1 MGEEK
6 LQHSDQRGG
15 TLAIDLGST
24 TTVVAY
30 QGATSTTADLLNL
43 PAICSRAGEI
53 PSLVWEASQR
63 PLIGRQVLES
73 GLNDSVDSRLHR
85 DFKGRIGQADAP
97 EQDAARWAGAVSYT
111 HLTLPTNLCV

>member
-73 GLNDSVDSRLHR
+73 GLNDAVDSRLHR
-85 DFKGRIGQADAP
+85 DFKGLSLI
-97 EQDAARWAGAVSYT
+97 
-111 HLTLPTNLCV
+111 HI

>member
-30 QGATSTTADLLNL
+30 QGPTSTRADLLNL
-43 PAICSRAGEI
+43 AAICSRAGEI

-73 GLNDSVDSRLHR
+73 GLNDSVHLSLPTCCRLGLQDDSRRLGKICSPKH
-85 DFKGRIGQADAP
+85 A
-97 EQDAARWAGAVSYT
+97 T
-111 HLTLPTNLCV
+111 LLTLLHFCCDFLG

>member
-6 LQHSDQRGG
+6 LQHSEQRGG

-63 PLIGRQVLES
+63 PLIGRQVQQIGCCGCRSLI
-73 GLNDSVDSRLHR
+73 GHHR
-85 DFKGRIGQADAP
+85 GGAAQIDGECSAP
-97 EQDAARWAGAVSYT
+97 LV
-111 HLTLPTNLCV
+111 

>member
-6 LQHSDQRGG
+6 LQHSAQRGG

-30 QGATSTTADLLNL
+30 QGSTSATADLLNL
-43 PAICSRAGEI
+43 PAICIRAGEI
-53 PSLVWEASQR
+53 PRLAWYATQR

-73 GLNDSVDSRLHR
+73 GLNDTVDSRLHR
-85 DFKGRIGQADAP
+85 DF
-97 EQDAARWAGAVSYT
+97 
-111 HLTLPTNLCV
+111 